1 MCKFLFRIWTLRS
14 LRDTFWTPSNQFSSL
29 CLSHKLPW
37 MGTFALLAWPQIP
50 CAALADIHLWMR
62 QPLMCFQHPLIE
74 LITGECEC
82 THTMLPGPLKKIF
95 VLFIFQNNTSPSVL
109 RFSLKSK
116 KSIMLLGALDTFF
129 CPCNFFFSIA
139 HVFTIKSNLA
149 SLKKKKSR
157 ALEYGWHLSLSPWVY
172 LVQQQFGKKKQ
183 VRLFSI
189 CYLVK
194 FKFLSSWSC
203 PHLFCTL

>member
-1 MCKFLFRIWTLRS
+1 MDGHLCSACLAPDPVCSIGWCTSVDEATAHVFSAPFNWAHNGRVLMHPYHASW
-14 LRDTFWTPSNQFSSL
+14 PSQ
-29 CLSHKLPW
+29 
-37 MGTFALLAWPQIP
+37 
-50 CAALADIHLWMR
+50 
-62 QPLMCFQHPLIE
+62 
-74 LITGECEC
+74 
-82 THTMLPGPLKKIF
+82 KIF
-95 VLFIFQNNTSPSVL
+95 CPFNFQNNTSPSVL

-129 CPCNFFFSIA
+129 CPCNFFSQLLMCLP
-139 HVFTIKSNLA
+139 S
-149 SLKKKKSR
+149 SLLWCHKKKKKKAELLSM
-157 ALEYGWHLSLSPWVY
+157 ADIFPYPLECIWSNNN
-172 LVQQQFGKKKQ
+172 LVKKQ